1 MAGAFP
7 HVRAG
12 SVDSWFIGL
21 VAVLVALLL
30 WRIVAARSSGAV
42 RSGPFSLPSGVTLKP
57 QILLSDAELLLYNLI
72 RMAVQDRY
80 LVFAQVPLW
89 RIVAVEAEGESR
101 MQVLRHLALK
111 QVDFVLVHP
120 GSRLVEQVVQLE
132 DDPSVDP
139 EDKVRGREIQRI
151 VQAAGIRVTTLKVQ
165 PTYTIQQ
172 LEQLLG
178 MSDPE

>member
-1 MAGAFP
+1 M
-7 HVRAG
+7 
-12 SVDSWFIGL
+12 
-21 VAVLVALLL
+21 
-30 WRIVAARSSGAV
+30 
-42 RSGPFSLPSGVTLKP
+42 
-57 QILLSDAELLLYNLI
+57 
-72 RMAVQDRY
+72 
-80 LVFAQVPLW
+80 
-89 RIVAVEAEGESR
+89 
-101 MQVLRHLALK
+101 LRHLALK